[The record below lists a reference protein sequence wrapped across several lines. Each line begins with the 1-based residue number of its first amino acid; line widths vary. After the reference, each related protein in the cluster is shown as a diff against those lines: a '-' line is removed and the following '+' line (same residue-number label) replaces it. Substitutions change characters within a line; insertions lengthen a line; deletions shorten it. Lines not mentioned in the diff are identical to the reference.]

1 MEASLLTETSPSSSC
16 RNCQALRSLSH
27 VGADGFHWRVCV
39 EDKPI
44 PGGLESMFSWWDIQ
58 DENARLPVKEV
69 SLSQMERMFM
79 PDAESTSASDVVTKG
94 AKGALKS
101 FGKVLQSAVD
111 GGHGGSQSESGP
123 RVPIIAFKLLDLGK
137 MHRDFALKHA
147 GSAPAAGPRPARTPR
162 APRPRP
168 TQSTPAPQRGPP
180 QQPASQ
186 HRPSAP
192 APAPRTQSA
201 PVPGRPLAPPQQT
214 PQRSAEPS
222 LMDFGA
228 APTNHNHG
236 SLHRSAT
243 SPASLNPNESRAEKL
258 KREYAK
264 NNASSNRVWDDV
276 DQRWVEIDPKAG
288 VQRGTTSAPPQAASS
303 VSTGS
308 KTVGISLDTANAVG
322 KSASVQAAV
331 HKRVNDMK
339 ESQEKAI
346 QELKEREA
354 KKKADD
360 DIEDEVRKRMEP
372 KIKAWSEEH
381 GQKKQLRA
389 LLGTLHLILWPGAV
403 WKPVGLG
410 DLLDDGKCKKIYH
423 KATRVVHPDKTISL
437 DPENRFLAKRIFDAL
452 SQAKTKFD
460 EGS

>member
-1 MEASLLTETSPSSSC
+1 
-16 RNCQALRSLSH
+16 
-27 VGADGFHWRVCV
+27 
-39 EDKPI
+39 
-44 PGGLESMFSWWDIQ
+44 MFSWWDIQ

-69 SLSQMERMFM
+69 SLSHLERMFM
-79 PDAESTSASDVVTKG
+79 PDVESTSASDAVTKG

-101 FGKVLQSAVD
+101 FGKALQSAVD
-111 GGHGGSQSESGP
+111 GGHGGTQSESGP
-123 RVPIIAFKLLDLGK
+123 RVPTIAFKLLDLGK

-147 GSAPAAGPRPARTPR
+147 GSSPSAGPRIARTPR

-180 QQPASQ
+180 QQPVFQ
-186 HRPSAP
+186 RTP
-192 APAPRTQSA
+192 APAPRTHPA
-201 PVPGRPLAPPQQT
+201 PLPSRPLAPPQPT

-228 APTNHNHG
+228 ETTTHNHG
-236 SLHRSAT
+236 SLHRFAT
-243 SPASLNPNESRAEKL
+243 APASFNPTESRAEKL
-258 KREYAK
+258 KREYEE
-264 NNASSNRVWDDV
+264 NNAKSNRVWDDI
-276 DQRWVEIDPKAG
+276 DQRWVEVDPKAG
-288 VQRGTTSAPPQAASS
+288 LQRGTTSAPPQAASP

-308 KTVGISLDTANAVG
+308 KTVGISLDTANAIG
-322 KSASVQAAV
+322 KSATVQAAV

-360 DIEDEVRKRMEP
+360 DMEDEVRKRMEP

-389 LLGTLHLILWPGAV
+389 LLGTLHLILWPGAA

-460 EGS
+460 EGSS